1 MVIIREIELF
11 DYIKLHNT
19 KLCKKIYRL
28 ELSNI
33 PYIIHRNDLDLIYRM
48 VWNINYKY
56 NILGH
61 EGTIV
66 NRMLNNNYEAI
77 AFYSDKAK
85 MTANNYIDFEM
96 SDDEY
101 EEFISK
107 YADAIST
114 LYYTTVF
121 ETGLMVN
128 TKGVTSIIGKV
139 YDISKKYLAYT
150 YEDYEFYV
158 KNDAFEKILIGYA
171 KSELK
176 VQELKST
183 KKLDDSEELL
193 NRLQTAVYSV
203 CFGRHSS
210 YSSYVNSVNEEIT
223 EARESEGL
231 LSHQIYNEPSSSIDD
246 SLISNRGIVIDSL
259 GLSRDYITI
268 NNYDAINIPT
278 PQAITYI
285 PP

>member
-33 PYIIHRNDLDLIYRM
+33 PYIIHRNDLDLIYKM
-48 VWNINYKY
+48 VWHINYKY
-56 NILGH
+56 NILGY

-66 NRMLNNNYEAI
+66 NRMLNNNYDAI

-101 EEFISK
+101 DEFILK

-114 LYYTTVF
+114 LHYATVF

-139 YDISKKYLAYT
+139 YGISKKYLAYT
-150 YEDYEFYV
+150 YEDYEFYM
-158 KNDAFEKILIGYA
+158 KNEKFEKILLGYA
-171 KSELK
+171 KTELK
-176 VQELKST
+176 IQKLEST
-183 KKLDDSEELL
+183 KKTDDMEEII
-193 NRLQTAVYSV
+193 NRLSTAVYSL
-203 CFGRHSS
+203 CFSRYDS
-210 YSSYVNSVNEEIT
+210 YNSYVNSVNEEIT

-231 LSHQIYNEPSSSIDD
+231 FSHQVYHEPPSSIED
-246 SLISNRGIVIDSL
+246 SVIPNGDINIGSLNLNRN
-259 GLSRDYITI
+259 YITI
-268 NNYDAINIPT
+268 DNYDAINIPT

>member
-19 KLCKKIYRL
+19 KLCKRIYRL

-56 NILGH
+56 NILGY

-77 AFYSDKAK
+77 AFYSNKAK
-85 MTANNYIDFEM
+85 MTVNNYIDFEM

-114 LYYTTVF
+114 LYYATVF

-183 KKLDDSEELL
+183 KKLNDSEELL

-231 LSHQIYNEPSSSIDD
+231 LSHQIYNEPSSSIDN

-268 NNYDAINIPT
+268 DNYDAINIPT

>member
-101 EEFISK
+101 DEFILK

-114 LYYTTVF
+114 LHYLTVF
-121 ETGLMVN
+121 ETGLIVN
-128 TKGVTSIIGKV
+128 IKGVTSIMAKV
-139 YDISKKYLAYT
+139 YGISKKYLAYT
-150 YEDYEFYV
+150 YEDYEFYI

-183 KKLDDSEELL
+183 KKLNDSEELL

-268 NNYDAINIPT
+268 DNYGAINIPT

>member
-101 EEFISK
+101 DEFISH
-107 YADAIST
+107 YENAIKT
-114 LYYTTVF
+114 LYYLTVF
-121 ETGLMVN
+121 ETGLIVN
-128 TKGVTSIIGKV
+128 TKGVTSIMAKV
-139 YDISKKYLAYT
+139 YGISKKYLAYT
-150 YEDYEFYV
+150 YEDYEFYI
-158 KNDAFEKILIGYA
+158 KNDAFEKILMGYA

-176 VQELKST
+176 VQKLEST

-193 NRLQTAVYSV
+193 NRLSSAVYSI
-203 CFGRHSS
+203 CFGK
-210 YSSYVNSVNEEIT
+210 YGNYNSYVNAINEEIT

-231 LSHQIYNEPSSSIDD
+231 FSHQIYDEPPSSIED
-246 SLISNRGIVIDSL
+246 SVISNRGIVIDSL

-268 NNYDAINIPT
+268 DNSGAINIPA

>member
-96 SDDEY
+96 SDNEY
-101 EEFISK
+101 DEFISK
-107 YADAIST
+107 YENTIKT
-114 LYYTTVF
+114 LYYLTVF
-121 ETGLMVN
+121 ETGLIVN
-128 TKGVTSIIGKV
+128 IKGVTSIMAKV
-139 YDISKKYLAYT
+139 YGISKKYLAYT
-150 YEDYEFYV
+150 YEDYEFYI
-158 KNDAFEKILIGYA
+158 KNDAFEKILMGYA

-176 VQELKST
+176 VQKLEST

-193 NRLQTAVYSV
+193 NRLSSAVYSI
-203 CFGRHSS
+203 CFGK
-210 YSSYVNSVNEEIT
+210 YGNYNSYVNAINEEIT

-231 LSHQIYNEPSSSIDD
+231 FSHQVYDEPPSSIED
-246 SLISNRGIVIDSL
+246 SVISNRGIVIDSL

-268 NNYDAINIPT
+268 DNSGAINIPA

>member
-33 PYIIHRNDLDLIYRM
+33 PYIIHRNDLDLIYKM
-48 VWNINYKY
+48 VWYINYKY
-56 NILGH
+56 NILGY

-101 EEFISK
+101 DEFISH
-107 YADAIST
+107 YENAIKT
-114 LYYTTVF
+114 LYYLTVF
-121 ETGLMVN
+121 ETGLIVN
-128 TKGVTSIIGKV
+128 TKGVTSIMAKV
-139 YDISKKYLAYT
+139 YGISKKYLAYT
-150 YEDYEFYV
+150 YEDYEFYI
-158 KNDAFEKILIGYA
+158 KNDAFEKILMGYA

-176 VQELKST
+176 VQKLEST

-193 NRLQTAVYSV
+193 NRLSSAVYSI
-203 CFGRHSS
+203 CFGK
-210 YSSYVNSVNEEIT
+210 YGNYNSYVNAINEEIT

-231 LSHQIYNEPSSSIDD
+231 LSHQVYDEPPSSIND
-246 SLISNRGIVIDSL
+246 SSISNRGIVIDSL

-268 NNYDAINIPT
+268 DNYGAVNIPT

>member
-1 MVIIREIELF
+1 
-11 DYIKLHNT
+11 
-19 KLCKKIYRL
+19 
-28 ELSNI
+28 
-33 PYIIHRNDLDLIYRM
+33 M

-56 NILGH
+56 NILGY

-77 AFYSDKAK
+77 AFYSNKAK

-114 LYYTTVF
+114 LYYATVF

-128 TKGVTSIIGKV
+128 AKGVTSIIGKV
-139 YDISKKYLAYT
+139 YGISKKYLAYT

-268 NNYDAINIPT
+268 DNYDAINIPT

>member
-19 KLCKKIYRL
+19 KLCKRIYRL

-56 NILGH
+56 NILGY

-77 AFYSDKAK
+77 AFYSNKAK

-96 SDDEY
+96 SDNEY
-101 EEFISK
+101 DEFISK

-114 LYYTTVF
+114 LYYATVF

-268 NNYDAINIPT
+268 DNYDAINIPT

>member
-56 NILGH
+56 NILGY

-77 AFYSDKAK
+77 AFYSNKAK

-114 LYYTTVF
+114 LYYATVF

-150 YEDYEFYV
+150 YEDYEFYI
-158 KNDAFEKILIGYA
+158 KNDAYEKILIGYA

-183 KKLDDSEELL
+183 KKLNDSEELL

-268 NNYDAINIPT
+268 DNYGAINIPA

>member
-33 PYIIHRNDLDLIYRM
+33 PYIIHRNDLDLIYKM
-48 VWNINYKY
+48 VWYINYKY
-56 NILGH
+56 NILGY
-61 EGTIV
+61 EGTIA
-66 NRMLNNNYEAI
+66 NRMLNNNYDAI

-101 EEFISK
+101 DEFTFHYDNTIR
-107 YADAIST
+107 T
-114 LYYTTVF
+114 LYYLTVF
-121 ETGLMVN
+121 ETGLIVN
-128 TKGVTSIIGKV
+128 TKGVTSILAKV
-139 YDISKKYLAYT
+139 YGISKKYLAYT
-150 YEDYEFYV
+150 YKDYEFYV

-176 VQELKST
+176 IQELKST
-183 KKLDDSEELL
+183 KELDDSEELI
-193 NRLQTAVYSV
+193 NRLQTAVYSI
-203 CFGRHSS
+203 CFGKHSS
-210 YSSYVNSVNEEIT
+210 YNSYVNSVNEEIT

-231 LSHQIYNEPSSSIDD
+231 LSHQVYSELSSSVRD
-246 SLISNRGIVIDSL
+246 SLMSNGDIVIDSL
-259 GLSRDYITI
+259 SLSRDYITI
-268 NNYDAINIPT
+268 DNSGAINITT
-278 PQAITYI
+278 PQSIIYA

>member
-33 PYIIHRNDLDLIYRM
+33 PYIIHRNDLDLIYKM
-48 VWNINYKY
+48 VWYINYKY
-56 NILGH
+56 NILGY

-101 EEFISK
+101 DEFILH
-107 YADAIST
+107 YDNAIRT
-114 LYYTTVF
+114 LYYLTF
-121 ETGLMVN
+121 YETGLMVN
-128 TKGVTSIIGKV
+128 RKGINSIIAKV
-139 YDISKKYLAYT
+139 YGISKKFVSYI
-150 YEDYEFYV
+150 YEDYEFYI
-158 KNDAFEKILIGYA
+158 KNNKYEKILLGYA
-171 KSELK
+171 KNELK
-176 VQELKST
+176 IQKLEST
-183 KKLDDSEELL
+183 KKLDDMEEILD
-193 NRLQTAVYSV
+193 RLSTSI
-203 CFGRHSS
+203 HSIFFSRYDS
-210 YSSYVNSVNEEIT
+210 YNSYVNSVNEEIT
-223 EARESEGL
+223 EARGSEGL
-231 LSHQIYNEPSSSIDD
+231 LSHQVYSEPSSNINI
-246 SLISNRGIVIDSL
+246 SLINDEGINAGSLSFSN
-259 GLSRDYITI
+259 DYIYI
-268 NNYDAINIPT
+268 NNSDAINITT
-278 PQAITYI
+278 PQSITYI

>member
-66 NRMLNNNYEAI
+66 SRMLNNNYEAI
-77 AFYSDKAK
+77 AFYNDKAK

-101 EEFISK
+101 EEFVSK
-107 YADAIST
+107 YTDTIKT
-114 LYYTTVF
+114 LYYLTVF
-121 ETGLMVN
+121 ETGLIVN
-128 TKGVTSIIGKV
+128 TKGVTSILAKV

-183 KKLDDSEELL
+183 KKLDDSEELI
-193 NRLQTAVYSV
+193 NRLQTAVYSM
-203 CFGRHSS
+203 CFGKHSS
-210 YSSYVNSVNEEIT
+210 YNSYVNAVNEEIT

-231 LSHQIYNEPSSSIDD
+231 FSHQVYHEPLFSVGH
-246 SLISNRGIVIDSL
+246 SLTSDGDVFIDSL
-259 GLSRDYITI
+259 NLNRDYITI
-268 NNYDAINIPT
+268 DNYDAINIPT
-278 PQAITYI
+278 PQAITHI

>member
-33 PYIIHRNDLDLIYRM
+33 PYIIHRNDLDLIYKM
-48 VWNINYKY
+48 VWYINYKY
-56 NILGH
+56 NILGY
-61 EGTIV
+61 EGTIA
-66 NRMLNNNYEAI
+66 NRILNNNYDAI

-101 EEFISK
+101 DEFISH
-107 YADAIST
+107 YENAIKT
-114 LYYTTVF
+114 LYYLTVF
-121 ETGLMVN
+121 ETGLIVN
-128 TKGVTSIIGKV
+128 TKGVTSIMAKV
-139 YDISKKYLAYT
+139 YGISKKYLAYT
-150 YEDYEFYV
+150 YEDYEFYI
-158 KNDAFEKILIGYA
+158 KNDAFERILIGYA

-176 VQELKST
+176 IQELEST
-183 KKLDDSEELL
+183 KKLDDMEEILD
-193 NRLQTAVYSV
+193 RLSTSI
-203 CFGRHSS
+203 HSIFFSRYDS
-210 YSSYVNSVNEEIT
+210 YNSYVNSVNEEIT

-231 LSHQIYNEPSSSIDD
+231 LSHQVYSEPSSNINI
-246 SLISNRGIVIDSL
+246 SLINDEGINAGSLSFSN
-259 GLSRDYITI
+259 DYIYI
-268 NNYDAINIPT
+268 NNSDAINIPT

>member
-101 EEFISK
+101 DEFISH
-107 YADAIST
+107 YENAIKT
-114 LYYTTVF
+114 LYYLTVF
-121 ETGLMVN
+121 ETGLIVKA
-128 TKGVTSIIGKV
+128 KGVTSIIGKV
-139 YDISKKYLAYT
+139 YNKKKKYLAYT

-193 NRLQTAVYSV
+193 NRLQTAVYRV

-268 NNYDAINIPT
+268 DNSGAINIPT

>member
-11 DYIKLHNT
+11 DYIKLHNP
-19 KLCKKIYRL
+19 KLCTKIYRL

-33 PYIIHRNDLDLIYRM
+33 PYIIHRNDLDLIYKM
-48 VWNINYKY
+48 VWYINYKY
-56 NILGH
+56 NILGY
-61 EGTIV
+61 EGTIA
-66 NRMLNNNYEAI
+66 NRILNNNYDAI

-101 EEFISK
+101 DEFISH
-107 YADAIST
+107 YENAIKT
-114 LYYTTVF
+114 LYYLTVF
-121 ETGLMVN
+121 ETGLIVN
-128 TKGVTSIIGKV
+128 TKGVTSIMAKV
-139 YDISKKYLAYT
+139 YDIPEKYIAYT
-150 YEDYEFYV
+150 YKDYEFYI

-193 NRLQTAVYSV
+193 SRLSSAVYSI
-203 CFGRHSS
+203 CFGKYGS
-210 YSSYVNSVNEEIT
+210 YNSYVNSVNEEIT
-223 EARESEGL
+223 EARESESL
-231 LSHQIYNEPSSSIDD
+231 FSHQVYHEPHSSIED
-246 SLISNRGIVIDSL
+246 SVISNRGIVMDSL

-268 NNYDAINIPT
+268 DNSGAINIPT

>member
-33 PYIIHRNDLDLIYRM
+33 PYIIHRNDLDLIYKM
-48 VWNINYKY
+48 VWHINYKY
-56 NILGH
+56 NILGY

-66 NRMLNNNYEAI
+66 NRMLNNNYDAI

-101 EEFISK
+101 DEFILK

-114 LYYTTVF
+114 LHYATVF

-139 YDISKKYLAYT
+139 YGISKKYLAYT
-150 YEDYEFYV
+150 YEDYEFYM
-158 KNDAFEKILIGYA
+158 KNEKFEKILLGYT
-171 KSELK
+171 KTELK
-176 VQELKST
+176 IQKLEST
-183 KKLDDSEELL
+183 KKTDDMEEII
-193 NRLQTAVYSV
+193 NRLSTAVYSL
-203 CFGRHSS
+203 CFSRYDS
-210 YSSYVNSVNEEIT
+210 YNSYVNAVNEEIT

-231 LSHQIYNEPSSSIDD
+231 FSHQIYHEPSSSIED
-246 SLISNRGIVIDSL
+246 SVIPNGDINIGSLNLNRN
-259 GLSRDYITI
+259 YITI
-268 NNYDAINIPT
+268 DNYDAINIPT

>member
-114 LYYTTVF
+114 LYYATVF

-139 YDISKKYLAYT
+139 YGISKKYLAYT
-150 YEDYEFYV
+150 YEDYEFYM
-158 KNDAFEKILIGYA
+158 KNEKFEKILLGYA
-171 KSELK
+171 KTELK
-176 VQELKST
+176 IQKLEST
-183 KKLDDSEELL
+183 KKLDDMEELI
-193 NRLQTAVYSV
+193 NRLSTSIYSI
-203 CFGRHSS
+203 CFSRYDS
-210 YSSYVNSVNEEIT
+210 YNSYVNSVNEEIT

-231 LSHQIYNEPSSSIDD
+231 FSHQVYHEPPSSIED

-268 NNYDAINIPT
+268 DNSGAINIPT
-278 PQAITYI
+278 PQAITHI

>member
-56 NILGH
+56 NILGY

-101 EEFISK
+101 NEFISK
-107 YADAIST
+107 YDNTIKT
-114 LYYTTVF
+114 LYYLTVF

-128 TKGVTSIIGKV
+128 TKGVTSIMAKV
-139 YDISKKYLAYT
+139 YDIPEKYIAYT
-150 YEDYEFYV
+150 YKDYEFYV

-176 VQELKST
+176 VQELNST

-193 NRLQTAVYSV
+193 NRLQTAVYGI
-203 CFGRHSS
+203 CFGKHSS
-210 YSSYVNSVNEEIT
+210 YNSYVNSVNEEIT

-231 LSHQIYNEPSSSIDD
+231 LSHRVYSEPSSSINI
-246 SLISNRGIVIDSL
+246 SLINDGDINASSL
-259 GLSRDYITI
+259 SFSRDYITI
-268 NNYDAINIPT
+268 NNHDAVNITT

>member
-19 KLCKKIYRL
+19 KLCKRIYRL

-56 NILGH
+56 NILGY

-77 AFYSDKAK
+77 AFYSNKAK

-114 LYYTTVF
+114 LYYATVF

-193 NRLQTAVYSV
+193 NRLQIAVYSV

-268 NNYDAINIPT
+268 DNYDAINIPT

>member
-101 EEFISK
+101 DDFIFR
-107 YADAIST
+107 YDNAIKT
-114 LYYTTVF
+114 LYYLTVF
-121 ETGLMVN
+121 ETGLIVN
-128 TKGVTSIIGKV
+128 TKGVTSIMAKV
-139 YDISKKYLAYT
+139 YGISKKYLAYT
-150 YEDYEFYV
+150 YEDYEFYI

-193 NRLQTAVYSV
+193 SRLSSAVYSI
-203 CFGRHSS
+203 CFGKYGS
-210 YSSYVNSVNEEIT
+210 YNSYVNAVNEEIT

-231 LSHQIYNEPSSSIDD
+231 FSHQVYDEPSSSIDD

-268 NNYDAINIPT
+268 DNHDAINIPA

>member
-19 KLCKKIYRL
+19 KLCKRIYRL

-56 NILGH
+56 NILGY

-77 AFYSDKAK
+77 AFYSNKAK
-85 MTANNYIDFEM
+85 MTVNNYIDFEM

-114 LYYTTVF
+114 LYYATVF

-183 KKLDDSEELL
+183 KRLDDSEELL

-268 NNYDAINIPT
+268 DNYGAINIPT

>member
-56 NILGH
+56 NILGY

-77 AFYSDKAK
+77 AFYSNKAK

-114 LYYTTVF
+114 LYYATVF

-158 KNDAFEKILIGYA
+158 KNDAFEKILIGYT

-193 NRLQTAVYSV
+193 NRLSSAVYSI
-203 CFGRHSS
+203 CFGKYGS
-210 YSSYVNSVNEEIT
+210 YNSYVNSVNEEIT
-223 EARESEGL
+223 EARESESL
-231 LSHQIYNEPSSSIDD
+231 FSHQIYDEPPSSIED
-246 SLISNRGIVIDSL
+246 SVISNRGIVIDSL

-268 NNYDAINIPT
+268 DNSGAINIPT

>member
-101 EEFISK
+101 DDFIFR
-107 YADAIST
+107 YDNTIRT
-114 LYYTTVF
+114 LYYLTIF
-121 ETGLMVN
+121 ETGLIVN
-128 TKGVTSIIGKV
+128 TKGVTSIMAKV
-139 YDISKKYLAYT
+139 YGISKKYLAYT
-150 YEDYEFYV
+150 YEDYEFYI
-158 KNDAFEKILIGYA
+158 KNDAFEKILMGYA

-193 NRLQTAVYSV
+193 SRLSSAVYSI
-203 CFGRHSS
+203 CFGKHGS
-210 YSSYVNSVNEEIT
+210 YNSYVNAVNEEIT

-231 LSHQIYNEPSSSIDD
+231 FSHQIYDEPPSSIDD

-268 NNYDAINIPT
+268 DNSGAINIPA

>member
-19 KLCKKIYRL
+19 KLCKRIYRL

-56 NILGH
+56 NILGY

-77 AFYSDKAK
+77 AFYSNKAK

-107 YADAIST
+107 YENTIKT
-114 LYYTTVF
+114 LYYLTVF
-121 ETGLMVN
+121 ETGLIVN
-128 TKGVTSIIGKV
+128 TKGVTSIMAKV
-139 YDISKKYLAYT
+139 YGISKKYLAYT
-150 YEDYEFYV
+150 YEDYEFYI

-183 KKLDDSEELL
+183 KKLDNSEELL
-193 NRLQTAVYSV
+193 SRLSSAVYSI
-203 CFGRHSS
+203 CFGKYGS
-210 YSSYVNSVNEEIT
+210 YNSYVNSVNEEIT

-231 LSHQIYNEPSSSIDD
+231 FSHQVYDESPSSIND
-246 SLISNRGIVIDSL
+246 SSISNRGIVIDSL
-259 GLSRDYITI
+259 GLSRDYITVD
-268 NNYDAINIPT
+268 NSGAINIPT

>member
-33 PYIIHRNDLDLIYRM
+33 PYIIHRNDLDLIYKM
-48 VWNINYKY
+48 VWHINYKY
-56 NILGH
+56 NILGY

-66 NRMLNNNYEAI
+66 NRMLNNNYDAI

-101 EEFISK
+101 DEFILK

-114 LYYTTVF
+114 LHYATVF

-139 YDISKKYLAYT
+139 YGISKKYLAYT
-150 YEDYEFYV
+150 YEDYEFYM
-158 KNDAFEKILIGYA
+158 KNEKFEKILLGYA
-171 KSELK
+171 KTELK
-176 VQELKST
+176 IQKLEST
-183 KKLDDSEELL
+183 KKTDDMEEII
-193 NRLQTAVYSV
+193 NRLSTAVYSL
-203 CFGRHSS
+203 CFSRYDS
-210 YSSYVNSVNEEIT
+210 YNSYVNAVNEEIT

-231 LSHQIYNEPSSSIDD
+231 FSHQIYHEPSSSIED
-246 SLISNRGIVIDSL
+246 SVIPNGDINIGSLNLNRN
-259 GLSRDYITI
+259 YITI
-268 NNYDAINIPT
+268 DNYDAINIPT

>member
-19 KLCKKIYRL
+19 KLCKRIYRL

-56 NILGH
+56 NILGY

-77 AFYSDKAK
+77 AFYSNKAK

-114 LYYTTVF
+114 LYYATVF

-128 TKGVTSIIGKV
+128 AKGVTSIIGKV

-231 LSHQIYNEPSSSIDD
+231 FSHQIYHEPSSSIED
-246 SLISNRGIVIDSL
+246 SVIPNGDINIGSLSL
-259 GLSRDYITI
+259 GGDYIYI
-268 NNYDAINIPT
+268 DNSGAINIPT

>member
-33 PYIIHRNDLDLIYRM
+33 PYIIHRNDLDLIYKM
-48 VWNINYKY
+48 VWYINYKY

-101 EEFISK
+101 DEFISH
-107 YADAIST
+107 YENAIKT
-114 LYYTTVF
+114 LYYLTVF
-121 ETGLMVN
+121 ETGLIVN
-128 TKGVTSIIGKV
+128 TKGVTSIMAKV
-139 YDISKKYLAYT
+139 YGISKKYLAYT
-150 YEDYEFYV
+150 YEDYEFYI

-176 VQELKST
+176 IQELKST

-193 NRLQTAVYSV
+193 SRLSSAVYSI
-203 CFGRHSS
+203 CFGKHGS
-210 YSSYVNSVNEEIT
+210 YNSYVNAVNEEIT
-223 EARESEGL
+223 EARESEDL
-231 LSHQIYNEPSSSIDD
+231 FSHQIYHEPSSSIED
-246 SLISNRGIVIDSL
+246 SVIPNGDINIGSLSL
-259 GLSRDYITI
+259 GGDYIYI
-268 NNYDAINIPT
+268 DNSGAINIPT

>member
-28 ELSNI
+28 ELSNV

-66 NRMLNNNYEAI
+66 SRMLNNNYEAI
-77 AFYSDKAK
+77 VFYSDKAK

-101 EEFISK
+101 DDFVSK
-107 YADAIST
+107 YTDTIKT
-114 LYYTTVF
+114 LYYLTVF
-121 ETGLMVN
+121 ETGLIVN
-128 TKGVTSIIGKV
+128 IKGVTSIMAKV
-139 YDISKKYLAYT
+139 YGISKKYLAYT

-183 KKLDDSEELL
+183 KKLDDSEELI
-193 NRLQTAVYSV
+193 NRLQTAVYNM
-203 CFGRHSS
+203 CFGKHSS
-210 YSSYVNSVNEEIT
+210 YNSYVNSVNEEIT

-231 LSHQIYNEPSSSIDD
+231 FSHQVYHEPLSSIED
-246 SLISNRGIVIDSL
+246 SMISNVNVDIGSLSL
-259 GLSRDYITI
+259 GRDYITI
-268 NNYDAINIPT
+268 NNHDAINITT
-278 PQAITYI
+278 PQAITHI

>member
-56 NILGH
+56 NILGY
-61 EGTIV
+61 EGTIAS
-66 NRMLNNNYEAI
+66 RILNNNYEAI

-101 EEFISK
+101 KEFISK
-107 YADAIST
+107 YIDTIKT
-114 LYYTTVF
+114 LYYLTVF
-121 ETGLMVN
+121 ETGLIVN
-128 TKGVTSIIGKV
+128 IKGVTSIMAKV
-139 YDISKKYLAYT
+139 YGISKKYLAYT
-150 YEDYEFYV
+150 YEDYEFYI

-193 NRLQTAVYSV
+193 NRLSSAVYSI
-203 CFGRHSS
+203 CFGKHNS
-210 YSSYVNSVNEEIT
+210 YNSYVNAVNEEIT

-231 LSHQIYNEPSSSIDD
+231 FSHQVYHEPSSSIED
-246 SLISNRGIVIDSL
+246 SVIPNGDISIGSLSL
-259 GLSRDYITI
+259 GGDYIYI
-268 NNYDAINIPT
+268 NNSGAVNVTT

>member
-33 PYIIHRNDLDLIYRM
+33 PYIIHRNDLDLIYKM
-48 VWNINYKY
+48 VWHINYKY
-56 NILGH
+56 NILGY

-66 NRMLNNNYEAI
+66 NRMLNNNYDAI

-101 EEFISK
+101 DEFILK

-114 LYYTTVF
+114 LHYATVF

-139 YDISKKYLAYT
+139 YGISKKYLAYT
-150 YEDYEFYV
+150 YEDYEFYM
-158 KNDAFEKILIGYA
+158 KNEKFEKILLGYA
-171 KSELK
+171 KTELK
-176 VQELKST
+176 IQKLEST
-183 KKLDDSEELL
+183 KKTDDMEEII
-193 NRLQTAVYSV
+193 NRLSTAVYSL
-203 CFGRHSS
+203 CFSRYDS
-210 YSSYVNSVNEEIT
+210 YNSYVNSVNEEIT

-231 LSHQIYNEPSSSIDD
+231 FSHQIYHEPSSSIED
-246 SLISNRGIVIDSL
+246 SVIPNEDINIGSLNLNRN
-259 GLSRDYITI
+259 YITI
-268 NNYDAINIPT
+268 DNYDAINIPT

>member
-1 MVIIREIELF
+1 MVIIRKIELF

-33 PYIIHRNDLDLIYRM
+33 PYIIHRNDLDLIYKM
-48 VWNINYKY
+48 VWHINYKY
-56 NILGH
+56 NILGY

-66 NRMLNNNYEAI
+66 NRMLNNNYDAI

-101 EEFISK
+101 DEFILK

-114 LYYTTVF
+114 LHYATVF

-139 YDISKKYLAYT
+139 YGISKKYLAYT
-150 YEDYEFYV
+150 YEDYEFYM
-158 KNDAFEKILIGYA
+158 KNEKFEKILLGYA
-171 KSELK
+171 KTELK
-176 VQELKST
+176 IQKLEST
-183 KKLDDSEELL
+183 KKTDDMEEII
-193 NRLQTAVYSV
+193 NRLSTAVYSL
-203 CFGRHSS
+203 CFSRYDS
-210 YSSYVNSVNEEIT
+210 YNSYVNAVNEEIT

-231 LSHQIYNEPSSSIDD
+231 FSHQIYHEPSSSIED
-246 SLISNRGIVIDSL
+246 SVIPNGDINIGSLNLNRN
-259 GLSRDYITI
+259 YITI
-268 NNYDAINIPT
+268 DNYDAINIPT

>member
-33 PYIIHRNDLDLIYRM
+33 PYIIHRNDLDLIYKM
-48 VWNINYKY
+48 VWYINYKY
-56 NILGH
+56 NILGY

-101 EEFISK
+101 DEFISH
-107 YADAIST
+107 YENAIKT
-114 LYYTTVF
+114 LYYLTVF
-121 ETGLMVN
+121 ETGLIVN
-128 TKGVTSIIGKV
+128 TKGVTSIMAKV
-139 YDISKKYLAYT
+139 YGISKKYLAYT
-150 YEDYEFYV
+150 YEDYEFYI
-158 KNDAFEKILIGYA
+158 KNDAFEKILMGYA

-176 VQELKST
+176 VQKLEST

-193 NRLQTAVYSV
+193 NRLSSAVYSI
-203 CFGRHSS
+203 CFGKYGS
-210 YSSYVNSVNEEIT
+210 YNSYVNSVNEEIT

-231 LSHQIYNEPSSSIDD
+231 FSHQIYDEPSSSIED
-246 SLISNRGIVIDSL
+246 SVISNRGIVIDSL

-268 NNYDAINIPT
+268 DNSGAINIPT

>member
-101 EEFISK
+101 DEFIFH
-107 YADAIST
+107 YDNAIKT
-114 LYYTTVF
+114 LYYLTVF
-121 ETGLMVN
+121 ETGLIVN
-128 TKGVTSIIGKV
+128 TKGVTSIMAKV
-139 YDISKKYLAYT
+139 DNISKKYLAYT
-150 YEDYEFYV
+150 YEDYEFYI

-193 NRLQTAVYSV
+193 NRLSSAVYSI
-203 CFGRHSS
+203 CFGKYGS
-210 YSSYVNSVNEEIT
+210 YNSYVNSVNEEIT

-231 LSHQIYNEPSSSIDD
+231 FSHQIYDELPSSIDD

-259 GLSRDYITI
+259 GLSRDYITVD
-268 NNYDAINIPT
+268 NSGAINIPT

>member
-101 EEFISK
+101 DDFIFR

-114 LYYTTVF
+114 LHYLTVF
-121 ETGLMVN
+121 ETGLIVN
-128 TKGVTSIIGKV
+128 TKGVTSILAKV
-139 YDISKKYLAYT
+139 YGISKKYLAYT
-150 YEDYEFYV
+150 YEDYEFYI

-171 KSELK
+171 KSVLK

-183 KKLDDSEELL
+183 KELDDSEELI
-193 NRLQTAVYSV
+193 NRLQTAVYSM
-203 CFGRHSS
+203 CFGKHSS
-210 YSSYVNSVNEEIT
+210 YNSYVNAVNEEIA

-231 LSHQIYNEPSSSIDD
+231 FSHHVYHEPLSSVGH
-246 SLISNRGIVIDSL
+246 SLNLNRN
-259 GLSRDYITI
+259 YITI
-268 NNYDAINIPT
+268 DNYDAINIPT

>member
-33 PYIIHRNDLDLIYRM
+33 PYIIHRNDLDLIYKM
-48 VWNINYKY
+48 VWHINYKY
-56 NILGH
+56 NILGY

-66 NRMLNNNYEAI
+66 NRMLNNNYDAI
-77 AFYSDKAK
+77 AFYSDKTK

-101 EEFISK
+101 DEFILK

-114 LYYTTVF
+114 LHYATVF

-139 YDISKKYLAYT
+139 YGISKKYLAYT
-150 YEDYEFYV
+150 YEDYEFYM
-158 KNDAFEKILIGYA
+158 KNEKFEKILLGYA
-171 KSELK
+171 KTELK
-176 VQELKST
+176 IQKLEST
-183 KKLDDSEELL
+183 KKTDDMEEII
-193 NRLQTAVYSV
+193 NRLSTAVYSL
-203 CFGRHSS
+203 CFSRYDS
-210 YSSYVNSVNEEIT
+210 YNSYVNSVNEEIT

-231 LSHQIYNEPSSSIDD
+231 FSHQVYHEPPSSIED
-246 SLISNRGIVIDSL
+246 SVIPNGDINIGSLNLNRN
-259 GLSRDYITI
+259 YITI
-268 NNYDAINIPT
+268 DNYDAINIPT
-278 PQAITYI
+278 PQAITHI